1 MPCREKMNTNEKK
14 YVLVRM
20 GGPHAGTP
28 VHAGDLLK
36 ADIQNVPVRAVAR
49 KTGKDIIQNSGAHT

>member
-1 MPCREKMNTNEKK
+1 MNTNEKK

-20 GGPHAGTP
+20 GWPHAGTP